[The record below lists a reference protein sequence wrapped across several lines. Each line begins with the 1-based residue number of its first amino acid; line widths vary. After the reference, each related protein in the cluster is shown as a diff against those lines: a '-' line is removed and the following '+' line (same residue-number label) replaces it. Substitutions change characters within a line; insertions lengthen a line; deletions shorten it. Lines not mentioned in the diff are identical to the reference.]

1 MCASTQLLSAP
12 VASPSLQSRF
22 LAIVPRIERHACIY
36 FRQVRCRDRRE
47 DCIAETTALAW
58 KWFVRLMQ
66 RGKDVTGFVSALA
79 IYAARAVQSGRR
91 LTGMEQPKDVM
102 SPIAQR
108 RRGFSVTSLPER
120 GLMSEEAFADA
131 LTDND
136 VSTIPDQVA
145 FRQDFPR
152 WRRRRSHRDRQII
165 RELMIGERTLDV
177 ARRYGLSAAR
187 ISQKRVELLEDWR
200 AFCA

>member
-1 MCASTQLLSAP
+1 
-12 VASPSLQSRF
+12 
-22 LAIVPRIERHACIY
+22 
-36 FRQVRCRDRRE
+36 
-47 DCIAETTALAW
+47 
-58 KWFVRLMQ
+58 
-66 RGKDVTGFVSALA
+66 
-79 IYAARAVQSGRR
+79 
-91 LTGMEQPKDVM
+91 MEKPKDVM

-136 VSTIPDQVA
+136 VTPVPDQVA

-177 ARRYGLSAAR
+177 ARRHGLSAAR
-187 ISQKRVELLEDWR
+187 ISQKRRELQEDWKV
-200 AFCA
+200 FCGDVPADVEEILAKAS